1 VSFVPNQRPA
11 APWSDGNWWGKYTD
25 AANLP
30 NTAASDFQLND
41 VQAGDTAY
49 AVAEALPYWCSDPTP
64 GAAVWVPFSVGG
76 GPPSGPA
83 GGDLT
88 GTYPNPTVDG
98 IQGDPVAAGAV
109 DGQILQR
116 IGGTWTPV
124 DPTDLGLADTLIWG
138 NDNIG
143 SSPTTRYLVPGWDAL
158 LAPTAMR
165 NYRVARAGTLSEM
178 RVHHNAP
185 GGNGN
190 TVTYTLTVNG
200 APTALTVSMLSTAPD
215 GTDLANSIATV
226 AGDLLGIEVTKG
238 AAIGS
243 GSLRAAVSVRFD

>member
-1 VSFVPNQRPA
+1 VFVSPQRPA
-11 APWSDGNWWGKYTD
+11 APWSYGHWWGQYTD
-25 AANLP
+25 EASLP
-30 NTAASDFQLND
+30 NSAASDTQTND
-41 VQAGDTAY
+41 LQAGDVAY
-49 AVAEALPYWCSDPTP
+49 AVAEAVPYWCSDPTR

-98 IQGDPVAAGAV
+98 IQNDPVAAGAV

-124 DPTDLGLADTLIWG
+124 DPADLGLADTLIWG
-138 NDNIG
+138 NDNIAA
-143 SSPTTRYLVPGWDAL
+143 SPTTRYLVSGWDAL
-158 LAPTAMR
+158 LAPTAPR
-165 NYRVARAGTLSEM
+165 RYRVARAGTLSEM
-178 RVHHNAP
+178 RAHHNAP

-200 APTALTVSMLSTAPD
+200 VPTALTVSMASTAAD
-215 GTDLANSIATV
+215 GTDLANSVAV
-226 AGDLLGIEVTKG
+226 AAGDLLGIEVTKG

-243 GSLRAAVSVRFD
+243 GNIRSSVTLRFD